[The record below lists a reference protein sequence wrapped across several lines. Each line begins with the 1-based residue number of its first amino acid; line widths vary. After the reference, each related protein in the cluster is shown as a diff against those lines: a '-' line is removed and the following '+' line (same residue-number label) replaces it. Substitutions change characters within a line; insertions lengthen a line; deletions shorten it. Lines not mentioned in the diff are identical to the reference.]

1 MAGRYVELITEC
13 FATQNEPERRQRV
26 CTEFYDAQKHLGSIE
41 YC

>member
-13 FATQNEPERRQRV
+13 FVTQNEPKRV